1 MKRPGSTSDF
11 LATRNRELLQTL
23 RRLIMTT
30 DGIPMDGLYAMA
42 AQSPCSRFWVSEKR
56 AAEVISRM
64 LRGEDM
70 DVQGLPLRN
79 KMYRELLRRV
89 REWQAANPGHHLTD
103 AVFAAVNSPAPEFYV
118 TPQSAKVIISRIM
131 QKRYKLDRMR
141 SGIKN

>member
-1 MKRPGSTSDF
+1 MKRDSDMKKTGSTSDF
-11 LATRNRELLQTL
+11 LPTRNRELLQTL

-30 DGIPMDGLYAMA
+30 GGVPLGALYAMA

-64 LRGEDM
+64 MRGEDM
-70 DVQGLPLRN
+70 DVNSLPLRN

-89 REWQAANPGHHLTD
+89 QEWQAQNPGRPLTD

-118 TPQSAKVIISRIM
+118 TPESAKVIISRIM
-131 QKRYKLDRMR
+131 QRKRR
-141 SGIKN
+141 

>member
-1 MKRPGSTSDF
+1 M
-11 LATRNRELLQTL
+11 

-30 DGIPMDGLYAMA
+30 EGVPLGGLYAMA

-64 LRGEDM
+64 MRGEDT
-70 DVQGLPLRN
+70 DVKSLPLRN

-89 REWQAANPGHHLTD
+89 QEWQAQNPGHPLTD

-118 TPQSAKVIISRIM
+118 TPESAKVIISRIM
-131 QKRYKLDRMR
+131 QRKRR
-141 SGIKN
+141 

>member
-1 MKRPGSTSDF
+1 MKRDSDMKKTGSTSDF
-11 LATRNRELLQTL
+11 LPTRNRELLQTL

-30 DGIPMDGLYAMA
+30 EGVPLGALYAMA

-64 LRGEDM
+64 MRGEDM
-70 DVQGLPLRN
+70 EVKSLPLRN

-89 REWQAANPGHHLTD
+89 QEWQAQNPGHPLTD

-118 TPQSAKVIISRIM
+118 TPESAKVIISRIM
-131 QKRYKLDRMR
+131 QRKRR
-141 SGIKN
+141 